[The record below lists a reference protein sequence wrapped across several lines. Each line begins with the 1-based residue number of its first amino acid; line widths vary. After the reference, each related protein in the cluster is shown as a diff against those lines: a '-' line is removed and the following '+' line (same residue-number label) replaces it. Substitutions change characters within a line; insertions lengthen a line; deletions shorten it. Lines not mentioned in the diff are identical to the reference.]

1 MLRIVFAALAF
12 LSGSVAL
19 AHELLWTRRLIDLL
33 GATESV
39 TGRVLGLFFLGLAL
53 GGWLATRWVY
63 SNGNSAARLGI
74 AEFLIAVLSLPAM
87 FLPIW
92 ADGLILALGTDGITT
107 WQGGLLK
114 LVLSA
119 AVVLPPSIAM
129 GTTMPLF
136 IRVMTELGGTVRGAG
151 VWLYSLNMIGAVVG
165 LWFVSTYLL
174 DFVGVRGAM
183 IAAALGNVIIAV
195 TALGLSRQ
203 VIDKPA
209 EEAESQNQKLQSASK
224 TGNSPKVAGSKSVF
238 LLAFASGLMV
248 LASEILILRL
258 LALVAPSS
266 LQSTSALLA
275 SVILFLALGSMMVA
289 VMNRLGLSSQNQLLI
304 GATGAALF
312 CALCPLILYQ
322 TTNQLVSIRY
332 LLALDGRTMSSLTQY
347 WFTLFTIVALSSG
360 ATMFF
365 SGFVFPSIL
374 SLHSKSDP
382 EGRSVGRLLAINGLG
397 GLIGTEVA
405 NWLMI
410 FQAGIY
416 LGFVI
421 LAVSIAVATAA
432 ACWFS
437 NRKTTALSLIVVMLA
452 VGIFIAESSQD
463 LQYLSPHAKNNYK
476 VKDTRFGRDGVL
488 LIVDEQTK
496 SRSMLMNNQYILG
509 SSGQSAAAAERR
521 QLLLPWLLHPQSEEV
536 CCLGFAT
543 GISAGGLEVLDSP
556 PNVTS
561 VELSEMVVDAA
572 REFFLD
578 ENESFYKRAGN
589 QIVLED
595 GRTYMACAENEYD
608 LIVADLFR
616 PHGAGEG
623 RLFSVEHF
631 RNVKRALRPDGLFCQ
646 WLPAHQLN
654 QKQFE
659 IVAAT
664 FLKVFPNTLVI
675 NGSLLSRTPT
685 IGLCSWKDDK
695 TWETSELVEKVK
707 AIRNQNGVSDTLALN
722 AQLLIVGVLKEQAF
736 SSARINTLDN
746 ALLEL
751 DAGKFWVLKDLRP
764 KRQADTLENGFLSGK
779 NWKTFMLQLFEDTEP
794 ILDATH
800 RKHFIDNLK

>member
-1 MLRIVFAALAF
+1 MLRFVFAVLAF

-53 GGWLATRWVY
+53 GGWLATRWGY
-63 SNGNSAARLGI
+63 SDGNPAFRLAI
-74 AEFLIAVLSLPAM
+74 AEFSIAIFSLPAM
-87 FLPIW
+87 FLPLW
-92 ADGLILALGTDGITT
+92 ADELILALGTDGLTT

-119 AVVLPPSIAM
+119 GVVLPPSIAM

-136 IRVMTELGGTVRGAG
+136 IRVMTSLGATVRGAG
-151 VWLYSLNMIGAVVG
+151 VWLYSLNMLGAVLG
-165 LWFVSTYLL
+165 LWFVSTFLL
-174 DFVGVRGAM
+174 DLAGVRGAM
-183 IAAALGNVIIAV
+183 VTAALGNVIIAA
-195 TALGLSRQ
+195 TAFGLSRMM
-203 VIDKPA
+203 IDNPA
-209 EEAESQNQKLQSASK
+209 TESGSKNQKLQSASK
-224 TGNSPKVAGSKSVF
+224 ALDGWTTRGSIGVF

-248 LASEILILRL
+248 LASEMLILRL

-289 VMNRLGLSSQNQLLI
+289 VMNRFGLSSENQLLI

-332 LLALDGRTMSSLTQY
+332 LLALDGRTLNSLNQY
-347 WFTLFTIVALSSG
+347 WFTLFAIVALSSG

-382 EGRSVGRLLAINGLG
+382 QGRSVGLLLAVNGVG
-397 GLIGTEVA
+397 GLVGAEVA

-410 FQAGIY
+410 FQFGIY
-416 LGFVI
+416 LGFAI
-421 LAVSIAVATAA
+421 LAISIALATIG
-432 ACWFS
+432 ACWITD
-437 NRKTTALSLIVVMLA
+437 RKTLALGLTIGTLA
-452 VGIFIAESSQD
+452 VGIFTGQPYED
-463 LQYLSPHAKNNYK
+463 LRYLSPHAKKNYK
-476 VKDTRFGRDGVL
+476 IKDTRFGRDGVL
-488 LIVDEQTK
+488 LIVDDQAQ

-509 SSGQSAAAAERR
+509 SSGYAAAERR

-543 GISAGGLEVLDSP
+543 GMSAGGLEVLDSP

-561 VELSEMVVDAA
+561 IELSEMVVDAA
-572 REFFLD
+572 GEFFRD
-578 ENESFYKRAGN
+578 KNQSFYDRAGN
-589 QIVLED
+589 QVILED
-595 GRTYMACAENEYD
+595 GRTFMACAENGYD

-631 RNVKRALRPDGLFCQ
+631 SNVKRALRPEGLFCQ

-659 IVAAT
+659 IIAAT

-675 NGSLLSRTPT
+675 NGGLDSRTPT
-685 IGLCSWKDDK
+685 IGLCGWQNDK
-695 TWETSELVEKVK
+695 PWETSELVEKIK
-707 AIRNQNGVSDTLALN
+707 AIRNQKGISDKLALN
-722 AQLLIVGVLKEQAF
+722 AQLLIVGVLKEKLFDGSQ
-736 SSARINTLDN
+736 INTLDN
-746 ALLEL
+746 ALLEI
-751 DAGKFWVLKDLRP
+751 DAGKFWILKDLRP
-764 KRQADTLENGFLSGK
+764 QRPSDTLENGFLSGK
-779 NWKTFMLQLFEDTEP
+779 NWKTFTQQLFEKTAP
-794 ILDATH
+794 VLDAAH
-800 RKHFIDNLK
+800 RKQFIENLK